1 MNLIRL
7 NGFAFDADRI
17 VRIHYGM
24 GPDNQYTMIDLD
36 TPTFELDDEDEPYE
50 TTILRLEGVDAIM
63 FNRWLMQNSEDISQI
78 PTTPE
83 PSGRK
88 PKPTAA

>member
-17 VRIHYGM
+17 VLIHYGM

-50 TTILRLEGVDAIM
+50 TTMLRLEGVDAIM
-63 FNRWLMQNSEDISQI
+63 FNRWLTRNSEDISQI
-78 PTTPE
+78 PTMPE
-83 PSGRK
+83 PRGGR
-88 PKPTAA
+88 PKKDA